1 MNHAFLQS
9 PLKQAS
15 AALQVPPLDRSPVA
29 AAAVRRA
36 GLVERVAFDGQA
48 RLRVMP
54 ARDADSNDLMRRW
67 RDMAVEA
74 WLTSGHPGWAIATE
88 PMVGSSGVEMGGVE
102 MGSEAWLTSGRHGWA
117 IDRDHGRSYGV
128 EMG

>member
-1 MNHAFLQS
+1 MGLFQLNCDLESRFPPTS
-9 PLKQAS
+9 PPKHVT
-15 AALQVPPLDRSPVA
+15 AALQVPPLDRCLVA
-29 AAAVRRA
+29 AAALCRA
-36 GLVERVAFDGQA
+36 GLVERVAFDNQA

-88 PMVGSSGVEMGGVE
+88 PMVR
-102 MGSEAWLTSGRHGWA
+102 LCLL
-117 IDRDHGRSYGV
+117 IY
-128 EMG
+128 